1 LILLFGLFAVLAEVF
16 FAFIPDILAQNDF
29 LRAADLGDFLASAFL
44 TGGFNVP
51 PVAAL

>member
-1 LILLFGLFAVLAEVF
+1 LIRELGSFAVLAEVLTF
-16 FAFIPDILAQNDF
+16 FIPVILAQNDF